1 MKLVWEKFEFKRFRD
16 FHNHHLKKDVLLLAD
31 VFVKFISTS
40 PKYYNLDPCH
50 YISAPG
56 LSWNAMLKMAKV

>member
-1 MKLVWEKFEFKRFRD
+1 M
-16 FHNHHLKKDVLLLAD
+16 LLLAD

-56 LSWNAMLKMAKV
+56 LSWDAMLKMAKV